1 MNRALLASALPL
13 FVGLA
18 TVACGGSPAQPP
30 ASPAPAS
37 LAPAP
42 PVDPA
47 TDAKIVQSLAGAQ
60 RTDAE
65 RARDVYRHPRETLAF
80 FGLRENMTVVEIAPG
95 GGWYTAVL
103 APVLREHGKLFVVG
117 GDPAGDPKSEGT
129 RDAQALMARIQKS
142 PGTLDAVQAVV
153 MRDPLSFGPPGSA
166 DMVLTFRN
174 FHNWVGDPFEG
185 KVLAA
190 AFAVLKHGGV
200 LGVTDHRAKADA
212 ARDTKAMSDTGYVPE
227 SFVVEQVEK
236 AGFQLAGRA
245 EINANPRDTKDYP
258 KGVWTLPPSYELGDT
273 DRAKYQAIGESDR
286 MTLRFVK
293 P

>member
-1 MNRALLASALPL
+1 MNRALLAFPL
-13 FVGLA
+13 LVGLA
-18 TVACGGSPAQPP
+18 GVACGGSTARPP
-30 ASPAPAS
+30 VS

-80 FGLRENMTVVEIAPG
+80 FGLRENMTVVEISPG

-142 PGTLDAVQAVV
+142 PGTLDGVQAVV

-200 LGVTDHRAKADA
+200 LGVTDHRAKDDGS
-212 ARDTKAMSDTGYVPE
+212 RDTKAMSDTGYVPE

-245 EINANPRDTKDYP
+245 EINANPRDTKDHP